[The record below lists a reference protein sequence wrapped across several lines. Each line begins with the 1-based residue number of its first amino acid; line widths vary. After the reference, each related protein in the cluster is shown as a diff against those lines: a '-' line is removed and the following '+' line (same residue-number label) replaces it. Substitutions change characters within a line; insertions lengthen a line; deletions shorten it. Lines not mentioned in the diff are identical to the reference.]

1 LSYLLF
7 EEEVESFIEVG
18 TFNTDC
24 DCESKS
30 CNSRP
35 LPFLRPL
42 FFWAGSLSSISY
54 WIYCWVGISRT

>member
-7 EEEVESFIEVG
+7 EEEVESFIVLG
-18 TFNTDC
+18 TFKTDC

-30 CNSRP
+30 CNSWP

-42 FFWAGSLSSISY
+42 FF
-54 WIYCWVGISRT
+54 